1 MVVVAKAFLQHL
13 EIKVLIIAEVGQFSP
28 KTYRRYVD
36 DSHARFDSI
45 QNHDKFLELFN
56 KQDPAIKYTS
66 EKENHKKEL
75 NFLGTTIKNTN
86 NSYYDFKILRK
97 SAITNIHLKPTSNV
111 NSKIIIFILMYLIG
125 VFKGFVSLP
134 IKICSMKYLS
144 DEIQFLI
151 NMFVENGH
159 DKSKFET
166 NAKNYIQKRDNH
178 SDINENQIEANKYL
192 IKLPWLPRLGPKL

>member
-1 MVVVAKAFLQHL
+1 M
-13 EIKVLIIAEVGQFSP
+13 EIKALTIAEVDQFSP

-45 QNHDKFLELFN
+45 QNHNKFLELLN

-75 NFLGTTIKNTN
+75 NFLDITVTNTN
-86 NSYYDFKILRK
+86 NSYYDFKIHRK
-97 SAITNIHLKPTSNV
+97 STISNIHLKPTSNV
-111 NSKIIIFILMYLIG
+111 NPKIVIG
-125 VFKGFVSLP
+125 VFKGFVSRA
-134 IKICSMKYLS
+134 IKIRSTKYLS

-159 DKSKFET
+159 DKSKLEAI
-166 NAKNYIQKRDNH
+166 AKNYIQKRDNH
-178 SDINENQIEANKYL
+178 SNINEN
-192 IKLPWLPRLGPKL
+192 